1 MRLISLCRP
10 NFTLSTY
17 VLVLGEYLLQARL
30 GLPDHDFAHQHLR
43 GEPLVRVGLLR
54 LAAAADG
61 RRLCLQ
67 RVRLLVDAW
76 LGRGERLELGS
87 EGGRVVDV
95 LIYRSML
102 HGALIDI
109 VLLGVLERD

>member
-1 MRLISLCRP
+1 M
-10 NFTLSTY
+10 
-17 VLVLGEYLLQARL
+17 
-30 GLPDHDFAHQHLR
+30 
-43 GEPLVRVGLLR
+43 
-54 LAAAADG
+54 
-61 RRLCLQ
+61 
-67 RVRLLVDAW
+67 LVDAW
-76 LGRGERLELGS
+76 LGRGERLELGG